1 MAEKNIPTTDTQSDI
16 SKAQSQQQP
25 PNQASQQRGTDQQDN
40 PQFSEAEQFDSE
52 QPDQGL
58 QGDTLAE
65 KRTDV
70 EGASFAKEK
79 GEAESGFVGAE
90 GQQDTSSEL
99 VEEDEF
105 DEGGESAPEGK

>member
-1 MAEKNIPTTDTQSDI
+1 MAEKNIPGTDTQSDI
-16 SKAQSQQQP
+16 SKSQSQQQP
-25 PNQASQQRGTDQQDN
+25 PNQASQQQEAGQQDN
-40 PQFSEAEQFDSE
+40 QQFGEAERFDSE
-52 QPDQGL
+52 QPDQGQ

-90 GQQDTSSEL
+90 GEQDTSSEL
-99 VEEDEF
+99 IDDEEF
-105 DEGGESAPEGK
+105 DEGGEGAP

>member
-1 MAEKNIPTTDTQSDI
+1 MAEKNIPETDTQSDI
-16 SKAQSQQQP
+16 SKSQSQQQP
-25 PNQASQQRGTDQQDN
+25 PNQASQQQETGEQDN
-40 PQFSEAEQFDSE
+40 QQFGEAEQFDSE
-52 QPDQGL
+52 QPDQGQ

-90 GQQDTSSEL
+90 GEQDTSSEL
-99 VEEDEF
+99 IEDEEF
-105 DEGGESAPEGK
+105 DEGGEGAP